1 MLNLLKKKN
10 YKKYSG
16 AVFAF
21 IMFVSF
27 IDFILFCFLI
37 CSRIGSGRVR
47 VEMSHG
53 RGRRRDAPG
62 GRGGRRYGG
71 GGDRR

>member
-27 IDFILFCFLI
+27 IDFRGEEILMTFILVAYWAAGI
-37 CSRIGSGRVR
+37 
-47 VEMSHG
+47 
-53 RGRRRDAPG
+53 
-62 GRGGRRYGG
+62 
-71 GGDRR
+71 